1 MSTNRFPTLPEPSLI
16 TPDFDSTLASL
27 KERYF
32 KKTGHY
38 PTVNDPETV
47 HLETIAYT
55 KNELIDEINYESKQ
69 NLLAFAEEDRL
80 EHLGA
85 LVGAGERLG
94 AASASTVVEF
104 TFTAG
109 HAGVVIPKG
118 YELKAAD

>member
-1 MSTNRFPTLPEPSLI
+1 MSTNRFPTLPEPSLV

-47 HLETIAYT
+47 HLEAIAYT

-85 LVGAGERLG
+85 LVGA
-94 AASASTVVEF
+94 
-104 TFTAG
+104 
-109 HAGVVIPKG
+109 
-118 YELKAAD
+118 